1 MGAIYSTCKAA
12 GFAAQ
17 HLVSQGVTLQAGP
30 QDRHAIS
37 HGESPGP
44 AERAPSLCAYNF
56 RHGD

>member
-17 HLVSQGVTLQAGP
+17 HLVSQGVTLRAGP

-44 AERAPSLCAYNF
+44 AERALAV
-56 RHGD
+56 RL